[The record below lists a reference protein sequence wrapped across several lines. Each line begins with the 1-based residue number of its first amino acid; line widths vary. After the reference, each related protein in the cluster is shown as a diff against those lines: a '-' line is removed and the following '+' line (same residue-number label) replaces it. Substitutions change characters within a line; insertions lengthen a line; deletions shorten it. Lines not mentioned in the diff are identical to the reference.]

1 MKRAIM
7 GRKHFAYYS
16 YTWMIPVSIEGSE
29 TMVMT
34 GAPYLY
40 IRLRRRANVR
50 KGSVVQLRHIA
61 QIIVEPEYETALNE
75 LIIHKPQQEDGNR
88 VLIDMMLIV
97 RKVKERYPELQIEHF
112 GEPHVLLEIFSDNK
126 KASPVL
132 IGLVWLLLFIGSG
145 LAIMNFHADVS
156 MLEVH
161 QRIYELMTGKKV
173 EHPLILQIPYSLG
186 IGVGMVIFFN
196 HLFKKKFN
204 EEPSPLEVEM
214 FMYQENINHYVITEE
229 YMKIHEEGE
238 SK

>member
-1 MKRAIM
+1 MAI
-7 GRKHFAYYS
+7 
-16 YTWMIPVSIEGSE
+16 
-29 TMVMT
+29 T
-34 GAPYLY
+34 GAQYLY
-40 IRLRRRANVR
+40 IRLRRKASVR

-61 QIIVEPEYETALNE
+61 QIIVEPEYEEKLNQ
-75 LIIHKPQQEDGNR
+75 LIIHKPRQEDGNR

-97 RKVKERYPELQIEHF
+97 RKVKELYPELQIEHF
-112 GEPHVLLEIFSDNK
+112 GEPHVLLEIHAGDK

-161 QRIYELMTGKKV
+161 QRIYELMTGRKM

-229 YMKIHEEGE
+229 YMKINEEGE
-238 SK
+238 EK

>member
-1 MKRAIM
+1 
-7 GRKHFAYYS
+7 
-16 YTWMIPVSIEGSE
+16 
-29 TMVMT
+29 MVQA
-34 GAPYLY
+34 GASCLY
-40 IRLRRRANVR
+40 IRLRRKASVR
-50 KGSVVQLRHIA
+50 KGNVVHLSDIA
-61 QIIVEPEYETALNE
+61 QIFVEPEYEKELSK
-75 LIIHKPQQEDGNR
+75 LIIHQPQHEDGNR

-97 RKVKERYPELQIEHF
+97 RKVKELYPLLQIEHF
-112 GEPHVLLEIFSDNK
+112 GEPHVLLEIYTDYK
-126 KASPVL
+126 KPSPVL
-132 IGLVWLLLFIGSG
+132 IGLVWMLLFIGSG

-156 MLEVH
+156 MLQVH

-229 YMKIHEEGE
+229 YMKIHEEGDT
-238 SK
+238 K